1 MNREV
6 LTKYE
11 DPALR
16 VYMVWVPKLRGL
28 ERDVA
33 SATREVKDPRA
44 AHYWDAPSVLVRGYR
59 EQLQLSEDAW
69 DIFLLYG
76 PDAKWEGERPPE
88 PSYWSHQLGSKD
100 QPRIKGPWLD
110 GAVFLEQLRRL
121 AGSPGG
127 RKAGS
132 SESRKFG
139 KPEDQGVL
147 SPTAFRPSGLP
158 VFRPP
163 DSEVTAAPA
172 SACRRGC

>member
-11 DPALR
+11 DPSLR

-100 QPRIKGPWLD
+100 KPRIKGPWLD

-121 AGSPGG
+121 AGRPEGREAGSPEG
-127 RKAGS
+127 RKAG
-132 SESRKFG
+132 R
-139 KPEDQGVL
+139 PEDNGAL

-158 VFRPP
+158 NFRPS